1 MSKEYNLRILAEII
15 IFAALSSMLYFLR
28 VYTLPMGGSV
38 TLGSMVPVIWLA
50 LRRGPRTGVEAGL
63 VLGLIVMTI
72 EPFLFHPVQVM
83 LDYIIPFSVL
93 GLTGFFKKAPVIG
106 AGVSI
111 AMRFIS
117 HFLSGVIFA
126 DIFIPAGENP
136 VIYSAIYNGSYLV
149 PELIMSAII
158 VYILAKKKILEVYL

>member
-1 MSKEYNLRILAEII
+1 
-15 IFAALSSMLYFLR
+15 
-28 VYTLPMGGSV
+28 
-38 TLGSMVPVIWLA
+38 
-50 LRRGPRTGVEAGL
+50 
-63 VLGLIVMTI
+63 MTI